1 MAQFVEFLVNH
12 WILSGLWLGL
22 FVILMLYLQAKAGSA
37 LSPQQVTLLVNRQD
51 GVIVDIRDSKVFDG
65 GHIVDAINIPLA
77 KLKERLREL
86 EKFREKPVVVVC
98 QLGQQSGDAVKLLE
112 ENGFRA
118 VSRMRGGM
126 TEWQTQGLPAV
137 K

>member
-1 MAQFVEFLVNH
+1 MERFILFLLNH

-22 FVILMLYLQAKAGSA
+22 FITLVLYLKARAGSA
-37 LSPQQVTLLVNRQD
+37 LSPQQATMLVNRQD
-51 GVIVDIRDSKVFDG
+51 GVILDIRDNKAYG
-65 GHIVDAINIPLA
+65 NGHIVDAVNIPFT
-77 KLKERLREL
+77 KLKERLKEL
-86 EKFREKPVVVVC
+86 DKYRDKPLVVVC

-112 ENGFRA
+112 ENGFTS
-118 VSRMRGGM
+118 VSRMKGGM